1 MFDMRTLTPEQQ
13 NAATYDAGHLLIV
26 AGAGTGKTTTLTARL
41 THLLRSGI
49 PPERILML
57 TFSRRAATELLNRAE
72 QMTGESTAN
81 AWGGTFHAV
90 ANRMLRRH
98 GRAIG
103 LEPSFTVMDQTDT
116 ADLLALVRKELE
128 GPAAEDRSEAPF
140 RRRARKQ
147 TLADI
152 LSRCVNTSSPLT
164 QVLRTTFP
172 WCADEKA
179 EIRAAFE
186 AYTARKRE
194 RQVLDFDDLLLFWG
208 ALLRVP
214 DVARILQ
221 SQFDHIL
228 VDEYQDTNPLQADL
242 LEAMAGGGA
251 TLTAV
256 GDDAQAIYSFRA
268 ATHRNIMEF
277 PARFGAEVAML
288 QRNHRSTPSLVTAT
302 NAVIAEAA
310 LRHPKQLW
318 SSRTDQGR
326 PMLVRCDDEADQSRQ
341 VCDRM
346 LHHHEQGTKLQG
358 QAVLVRAAHHSSL
371 LEMELTA
378 RKIPFIKYG
387 GLRFLEAAH
396 VKDMVCLLRLIE
408 NPRDELAW
416 FRVLQ
421 LIEGLGP
428 GAARRIAAGVL
439 DSGKPAGLREASAWL
454 PEGPAAAVQILAE
467 ALADCRGLGTEAPG
481 AAVERARLWLD
492 PAVAAR
498 YPNSGARIADLDQLG
513 RLAAGSSSLR
523 QFLADLTLDPP
534 SSTSDLAGP
543 PHLDDDFVTIST
555 IHSAKGCEWDVVHVL
570 HVTDGHIPSDLATGD
585 AEAIEEE
592 RRLLYVAMTRARN
605 HLYTYSP
612 LRYHYRPNGRDDG
625 HGYGQLTRFFTPAVL
640 ACLDSPRSPR
650 PMADKSAPA
659 GPDVAS
665 GIEAVDRMVAALWD

>member
-1 MFDMRTLTPEQQ
+1 MFDIATLTPEQQ
-13 NAATYDAGHLLIV
+13 TAASYDAGHLLIV

-41 THLLRSGI
+41 THLLRTGV

-57 TFSRRAATELLNRAE
+57 TFSRRAAAELLNRAE

-103 LEPSFTVMDQTDT
+103 LEPSFTVLDQTDT

-128 GPAAEDRSEAPF
+128 GPAEDDRAEAPF

-147 TLADI
+147 TMADI
-152 LSRCVNTSSPLT
+152 LSRCVNTSSPLS
-164 QVLRTTFP
+164 QVLRTSFP

-214 DVARILQ
+214 DVAQILQ
-221 SQFDHIL
+221 TQFDHIL

-242 LEAMAGGGA
+242 LQGMAGGGA

-277 PARFGAEVAML
+277 PARFGAEVVML
-288 QRNHRSTPSLVTAT
+288 QRNHRSTPSLVAAT

-318 SSRTDQGR
+318 SSRDDRGR
-326 PMLVRCDDEADQSRQ
+326 PVLVRCDDEADQSRQ
-341 VCDRM
+341 VCDRL

-358 QAVLVRAAHHSSL
+358 QAILVRAAHHSGL

-396 VKDMVCLLRLIE
+396 VKDMVCLARLIE

-421 LIEGLGP
+421 LIDGLGP
-428 GAARRIAAGVL
+428 GAARKLTSAAV
-439 DSGKPAGLREASAWL
+439 GLQPLEEAAASL
-454 PEGPAAAVQILAE
+454 PESPQHAVGLLAATLAE
-467 ALADCRGLGTEAPG
+467 CRSLGPEAPG
-481 AAVERARLWLD
+481 AAIERARAWLD
-492 PAVAAR
+492 PAVVAR

-513 RLAAGSSSLR
+513 RLAAGSGSLR

-543 PHLDDDFVTIST
+543 PHLDDDFITIST
-555 IHSAKGCEWDVVHVL
+555 IHSAKGCEWDVVHVI

-612 LRYHYRPNGRDDG
+612 LRYHYRPSGRGDS
-625 HGYGQLTRFFTPAVL
+625 HGYGQLTRFFTPPVL
-640 ACLDSPRSPR
+640 ACMDSARSTRTAVSDP
-650 PMADKSAPA
+650 AAPA
-659 GPDVAS
+659 GGDAAS
-665 GIEAVDRMVAALWD
+665 GIAAVDRMVAALWD

>member
-1 MFDMRTLTPEQQ
+1 MFDTAALTPEQRT
-13 NAATYDAGHLLIV
+13 AAAHRGGHLLIV

-41 THLLRSGI
+41 SFLLRAGI

-57 TFSRRAATELLNRAE
+57 TFSRRAAAELLSRAE

-90 ANRMLRRH
+90 ANRLLRRH
-98 GRAIG
+98 GRALG
-103 LEPSFTVMDQTDT
+103 LEPSFTVMDQTDA
-116 ADLLALVRKELE
+116 ADLLALVRKDLE
-128 GPAAEDRSEAPF
+128 GPSEEAAGDVPL

-147 TLADI
+147 TLAEI
-152 LSRCVNTSSPLT
+152 LSRCVNTGCPLS
-164 QVLRTTFP
+164 QVLRTHFP
-172 WCADEKA
+172 WCAGERA
-179 EIRAAFE
+179 EIRSTFE

-214 DVARILQ
+214 DVASILHR
-221 SQFDHIL
+221 QFDHIL

-242 LEAMAGGGA
+242 LEAMATGGA

-277 PARFGAEVAML
+277 PSRFGAEVVML
-288 QRNHRSTPSLVTAT
+288 QQNHRSTPSLVAAT

-318 SSRTDQGR
+318 SSRADHGR
-326 PMLVRCDDEADQSRQ
+326 PVLVRCDDEADQSHQ
-341 VCDRM
+341 LCDRI
-346 LHHHEQGTKLQG
+346 LKHHEQGAMLNT
-358 QAVLVRAAHHSSL
+358 QAILVRAAHHSGL

-378 RKIPFIKYG
+378 RKIPFVKYG

-421 LIEGLGP
+421 LVDGVGPGTARRVTGRVLQADLPLVGLDAAAHELAEEPQAALAALRETIVDCARLGP
-428 GAARRIAAGVL
+428 
-439 DSGKPAGLREASAWL
+439 K
-454 PEGPAAAVQILAE
+454 
-467 ALADCRGLGTEAPG
+467 TPG
-481 AAVERARLWLD
+481 ASVERARGWLD
-492 PAVAAR
+492 PAVTAR
-498 YPNSGARIADLDQLG
+498 YPNSGARVADLDQLG
-513 RLAAGSSSLR
+513 RLAAGSGSLR
-523 QFLADLTLDPP
+523 QFLSDLTLDPP

-555 IHSAKGCEWDVVHVL
+555 IHSAKGCEWDVVHVI
-570 HVTDGHIPSDLATGD
+570 HVTDGHIPSDLATGN
-585 AEAIEEE
+585 AETIEEE
-592 RRLLYVAMTRARN
+592 RRLLYVAMSRARN
-605 HLYTYSP
+605 QLYAYAP
-612 LRYHYRPNGRDDG
+612 LRYHYRPAGRDDG
-625 HGYGQLTRFFTPAVL
+625 HGFGQLTRFFTPPVL
-640 ACLDSPRSPR
+640 ACMDSARSARGPEPRETDA
-650 PMADKSAPA
+650 ADP
-659 GPDVAS
+659 VS
-665 GIEAVDRMVAALWD
+665 GIDAVDRMVAALWD